1 MDFTGYNTANNFT
14 ITQSVFNNPEYV
26 VGHLDEPDTLEA
38 LAVALTQVSK
48 NWIGS
53 SFGANEVPGLPDA
66 LSIYFFWYDNKFY
79 FFVINRDGGLYVKEI
94 QNTREAILDYVF
106 TPTVLNLESG
116 MIANLEDLLPNN

>member
-1 MDFTGYNTANNFT
+1 MDFTGYNKTNNFT

-48 NWIGS
+48 NWIGA

-66 LSIYFFWYDNKFY
+66 RYIYFFWYDNKFY

-94 QNTREAILDYVF
+94 QNTREVIMDYVF

-116 MIANLEDLLPNN
+116 MIANLEDLLPNK